1 MSSPASPA
9 GATRTGWSSILD
21 ELADGHDVVRVL
33 LVEDSKSDRMLVEEM
48 LRESGEAAVVNSC
61 ARLGEALGPVSR
73 GLADLVLLD
82 LSLPDSFGVEGVRRL
97 RAAAPDVPVVVL
109 SGLNDKQVAL
119 EAVQAGAQD
128 YLSKDD
134 VNFETL
140 TKAMRYAVERQR
152 SERRLV
158 RLALSDPLTGLPN
171 RILFADRLDQ
181 ALARAARTSAR
192 GRKAAR
198 LVVMFIDLDG
208 FKSVNDSLGHLAGD
222 EVLVEVAGR
231 LLEQVRG
238 ADTVARLGGD
248 EFTVLCE
255 GVQTADGGVGLAQ
268 RLAASLAVPYATEA
282 GEAQLSA
289 AVGIAVAAPQ
299 VEDAA
304 ALLRRA
310 DAAMYAAKRE
320 GAGRV
325 AIASG
330 P

>member
-1 MSSPASPA
+1 VN
-9 GATRTGWSSILD
+9 GSSILD
-21 ELADGHDVVRVL
+21 ELADGLDVVRVL
-33 LVEDSKSDRMLVEEM
+33 LVEDSPGDRMLVEEM
-48 LRESGEAAVVNSC
+48 LRESSEAAVLTSC
-61 ARLGEALGPVSR
+61 SRLQEALEPVSR

-82 LSLPDSFGVEGVRRL
+82 LSLPDSFGVDGVRRL
-97 RAAAPDVPVVVL
+97 RAAAPDIPVVVL
-109 SGLNDKQVAL
+109 SGLNDKQIAL

-140 TKAMRYAVERQR
+140 TRAMRYAVERQR

-181 ALARAARTSAR
+181 ALARAARSTTR
-192 GRKAAR
+192 GRKAPR

-208 FKSVNDSLGHLAGD
+208 FKAVNDAMGHLAGD
-222 EVLVEVAGR
+222 EVLVEVARR
-231 LLEQVRG
+231 LVEQVRD

-255 GVQTADGGVGLAQ
+255 AVQSTDGGVALAQ
-268 RLAASLAVPYATEA
+268 RLAASLAAPYATEA
-282 GEAQLSA
+282 GGAELSA
-289 AVGIAVAAPQ
+289 AIGIALATPA

-325 AIASG
+325 AVASG

>member
-1 MSSPASPA
+1 M
-9 GATRTGWSSILD
+9 TWSTILD
-21 ELADGHDVVRVL
+21 ELAEGQDVVRVL
-33 LVEDSKSDRMLVEEM
+33 LVEDEPADRRLVEEM
-48 LRESGEAAVVNSC
+48 LLETDEGAVLTSC
-61 ARLGEALGPVSR
+61 TRLEEALEPVSR

-97 RAAAPDVPVVVL
+97 RAAAPEIPVVVL
-109 SGLNDKQVAL
+109 SGLDDKQVAL

-128 YLSKDD
+128 YLTKDNVD
-134 VNFETL
+134 GATL

-171 RILFADRLDQ
+171 RILFADRLEQ
-181 ALARAARTSAR
+181 ALARAARSASR
-192 GRKAAR
+192 ARKAPQ
-198 LVVMFIDLDG
+198 LLLMFIDLDG
-208 FKSVNDSLGHLAGD
+208 FKEVNDTMGHLAGD
-222 EVLVEVAGR
+222 EVLVEVARR
-231 LLEQVRG
+231 LSHEVRDS
-238 ADTVARLGGD
+238 DTVARLGGD

-255 GVQTADGGVGLAQ
+255 GVQGDGGVALA
-268 RLAASLAVPYATEA
+268 RRIADVLSDPYPTES

-289 AVGIAVAAPQ
+289 AIGIAAAAPLH
-299 VEDAA
+299 EDGA

-310 DAAMYAAKRE
+310 DSAMYEAKRA

-325 AIASG
+325 AVASG

>member
-1 MSSPASPA
+1 MSW
-9 GATRTGWSSILD
+9 GSILD
-21 ELADGHDVVRVL
+21 ELAGAHDAVRVL
-33 LVEDSKSDRMLVEEM
+33 LVEDDPGDRRLVAEM
-48 LRESGEAAVVNSC
+48 LRDADEAAVLASC
-61 ARLGEALGPVSR
+61 PRLEEAIEPVSR

-82 LSLPDSFGVEGVRRL
+82 LSLPDSFGIDGVRRL
-97 RAAAPDVPVVVL
+97 RAAAPDIPVVVL
-109 SGLNDKQVAL
+109 SGNNDKQIAL

-128 YLSKDD
+128 YLVKDD
-134 VNFETL
+134 VDGPSL

-152 SERRLV
+152 SERRLA

-171 RILFADRLDQ
+171 RVLFADRLEQ
-181 ALARAARTSAR
+181 ALARAARAPTR
-192 GRKAAR
+192 GRKAPR

-208 FKSVNDSLGHLAGD
+208 FKPVNDTLGHLAGD
-222 EVLVEVAGR
+222 AVLVEVARR
-231 LLEQVRG
+231 LEHELRG

-255 GVQTADGGVGLAQ
+255 SVSSSDGGVGLAR
-268 RLAASLAVPYATEA
+268 RLAAALAEPYDTDA
-282 GEAQLSA
+282 GAARLSA
-289 AVGIAVAAPQ
+289 AVGIAVADPR
-299 VEDAA
+299 VEDGA

-325 AIASG
+325 AVASA

>member
-1 MSSPASPA
+1 MSW
-9 GATRTGWSSILD
+9 TTVLD
-21 ELADGHDVVRVL
+21 ELAGGHESVRVV
-33 LVEDSKSDRMLVEEM
+33 LVEDSESDRRLVEEM
-48 LRESGEAAVVNSC
+48 LRESEDSAVLTHC
-61 ARLGEALGPVSR
+61 TRLEEALEPVSR

-82 LSLPDSFGVEGVRRL
+82 LSLPDSFGIDGVRRL

-128 YLSKDD
+128 YLSKDNVD
-134 VNFETL
+134 PDTL
-140 TKAMRYAVERQR
+140 SKAMRYAVERQR

-171 RILFADRLDQ
+171 RILFADRLEQ
-181 ALARAARTSAR
+181 ALARAARNVSR
-192 GRKAAR
+192 SKKAPR
-198 LVVMFIDLDG
+198 LLVMFIDLDG

-222 EVLVEVAGR
+222 EVLVEVARR
-231 LLEQVRG
+231 LGVEVRG

-255 GVQTADGGVGLAQ
+255 GVTGDGGIGLAR
-268 RLAASLAVPYATEA
+268 RLAAALSEPYPTEA
-282 GEAQLSA
+282 GPAQLSA
-289 AVGIAVAAPQ
+289 AIGIAVADPLQ
-299 VEDAA
+299 EDGA

-310 DAAMYAAKRE
+310 DAAMYEAKRA

-325 AIASG
+325 AVASG